1 MFEFPRLDL
10 PAGNMPNHQGTGRPS
25 PHGERGITESPQE
38 SGTDVQYKLKIWKDI
53 NFIGID

>member
-10 PAGNMPNHQGTGRPS
+10 PAGNMPNHRGTGRPS
-25 PHGERGITESPQE
+25 SRGERGITESPQE